1 MSEKTISCAV
11 VQDLLPLYHDGVLSE
26 ESGRLVEAH
35 LAQCP
40 QCRDVLAALAE
51 SELEDRFAA
60 ESQTVLRR
68 HRRLERRKAVFAG
81 GIIGGVLLVLLM
93 CFGIADWRTN
103 AVLAAVL
110 LLTAALTVV
119 PVVCKK
125 NRLNR
130 TLIAG
135 LVALLVL
142 IFACDILYTGDGWLT
157 FFSIAAVVVY
167 IFSLLFAPLLL
178 RGLPMLPRHRSLA
191 ALAWDTLWYFVV
203 LAVFAVDS
211 WLAMRVYGIDYMW
224 SAEILLQL
232 GGAAALLIWVLF
244 LIAVW
249 LPLAKG
255 GKVLAGIG
263 AVVLWSV
270 GGVAFGVWTGA
281 QESVCLYNSDPL
293 WLVVVL
299 AAMLLLAMVV
309 LAAIA
314 RRR

>member
-26 ESGRLVEAH
+26 ESCRLVEAH

-40 QCRDVLAALAE
+40 RCQEVCAVLAE
-51 SELEDRFAA
+51 GAA
-60 ESQTVLRR
+60 EARFVAENQNVLRR
-68 HRRLERRKAVFAG
+68 HRRFERRKAIFVG
-81 GIIGGVLLVLLM
+81 GIIGGMLLVLVM
-93 CFGIADWRTN
+93 CCGIADWRTS

-110 LLTAALTVV
+110 LLTAVLTVV
-119 PVVCKK
+119 PVVCKR

-135 LVALLVL
+135 LAALLVL

-167 IFSLLFAPLLL
+167 LFSLLFAPLLL
-178 RGLPMLPRHRSLA
+178 RGLPLLPRHRSLA

-211 WLAMRVYGIDYMW
+211 WQATRVYGIDYMW
-224 SAEILLQL
+224 SVEMSLQL
-232 GGAAALLIWVLF
+232 GSVAALLVWVLF

-263 AVVLWSV
+263 AVVLWGV
-270 GGVAFGVWTGA
+270 GGVAFGVWRGA
-281 QESVCLYNSDPL
+281 RETVCLYNSDPL
-293 WLVVVL
+293 WLVAVL
-299 AAMLLLAMVV
+299 ALMLLLAMVALAV
-309 LAAIA
+309 LA